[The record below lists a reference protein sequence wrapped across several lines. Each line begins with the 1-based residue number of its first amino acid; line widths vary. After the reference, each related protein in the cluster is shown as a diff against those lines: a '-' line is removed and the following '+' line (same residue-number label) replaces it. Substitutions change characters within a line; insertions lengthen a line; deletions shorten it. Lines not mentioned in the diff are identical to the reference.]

1 MATKTRAL
9 GRGLDALLGGQPG
22 SLADLNSPVPP
33 TAVEENTDEEAAA
46 STGEQVREIPVDLIR
61 RCAFQPRRSFDET
74 ALKELGESIAKQGLI
89 QPILLR
95 AVGEGYELVAGERR
109 WRATQLIGSHTI
121 KAIVRTLSDEDVAAQ
136 ALIENVQRKDLN
148 PIEEAQALQRLIEE
162 FGNTHAQV
170 AASIGRSRAAVT
182 NLLRL
187 LDLHK
192 DVQLLVEQDALSMGH
207 ARALIPLEQKQQLSV
222 ADQVIQQQL
231 SVRATEALVKSK
243 LLDRSA
249 PEKAK
254 DTPVDPNIRELAE
267 NLSEKIG
274 AQVSIKQGNK
284 GKGQLVISY
293 DSLIQLD
300 GILSH
305 IK

>member
-95 AVGEGYELVAGERR
+95 AVGDGYELVAGERR

-136 ALIENVQRKDLN
+136 ALI
-148 PIEEAQALQRLIEE
+148 
-162 FGNTHAQV
+162 
-170 AASIGRSRAAVT
+170 
-182 NLLRL
+182 
-187 LDLHK
+187 
-192 DVQLLVEQDALSMGH
+192 
-207 ARALIPLEQKQQLSV
+207 
-222 ADQVIQQQL
+222 
-231 SVRATEALVKSK
+231 
-243 LLDRSA
+243 
-249 PEKAK
+249 
-254 DTPVDPNIRELAE
+254 
-267 NLSEKIG
+267 
-274 AQVSIKQGNK
+274 
-284 GKGQLVISY
+284 
-293 DSLIQLD
+293 
-300 GILSH
+300 
-305 IK
+305 